1 MTTTN
6 VPDSNDDAIIVYL
19 DPDLEDIV
27 PGFLDNRRKDID
39 TLTACTKKGQLET
52 IRLIGHRLKGDGGG
66 YGFDAITNIGDALEQ
81 AALRGDLVTI
91 RERTAQLTNFLT
103 RVQVVYKR

>member
-6 VPDSNDDAIIVYL
+6 GQDFNDAIIVYL

-27 PGFLDNRRKDID
+27 PAFLNNRRKDIE
-39 TLTACTKKGQLET
+39 TLTACMENGQLDT
-52 IRLIGHRLKGDGGG
+52 IRLLGHRLKGDGGG
-66 YGFDAITNIGDALEQ
+66 YGFDAISSIGHALEQ

-91 RERTAQLTNFLT
+91 RESTAELINFVT
-103 RVQVVYKR
+103 RVRVVYKK